1 MNDHLKNTVLTVTDS
16 CLILDREVI
25 QTLWSGYG
33 EIVRLKLAG
42 GKIDSVVVKSIVF
55 PDEQQHPRGW
65 NSERSHMRKVH
76 SYDVEMNWYRQWSER
91 CGDECRVAHC
101 YATDSNEQAHALIL
115 EDLDS
120 AGYSLRKSELNRQEV
135 SLCLAWLANFH
146 ATFMNEPPGGLWPI
160 GSYWYLE
167 TRPDEWAAM
176 EEGELKQAASTIDSL
191 LNNARYKTLIH
202 GDAKVANFCFAKG
215 GGAVAAV
222 DFQYVGGGCGMKDVA
237 YLLGSCLS
245 EQVCER
251 WQAELLDEYF
261 LLLRHALSTSN
272 KNIDL
277 DALECEW
284 RRLSP
289 LAWVDFYRFLLGWM
303 PGHWKVNEY
312 SRRMA
317 RQVLDR
323 LTT

>member
-1 MNDHLKNTVLTVTDS
+1 MNDHLKNIVLNVTDS
-16 CLILDREVI
+16 RSIVEQKVI

-33 EIVRLKLAG
+33 EIVRLKLAD
-42 GKIDSVVVKSIVF
+42 GKVDSVVVKSIVF

-91 CGDECRVAHC
+91 CDDQCRVAHC
-101 YATDSNEQAHALIL
+101 YATYSNEQAHALIL
-115 EDLDS
+115 EDLDL

-135 SLCLAWLANFH
+135 SLCLVWLANFH
-146 ATFMNEPPGGLWPI
+146 ATFMNEASDGLWPI

-176 EEGELKQAASTIDSL
+176 EKGELKQAASAIDSL
-191 LNNARYKTLIH
+191 LNNAQYKTLIH
-202 GDAKVANFCFAKG
+202 GDAKVANFCFAKDG
-215 GGAVAAV
+215 EGVAAV

-237 YLLGSCLS
+237 YFLGSCLS
-245 EQVCER
+245 EQTCER
-251 WQAELLDEYF
+251 WQDELLDEYF
-261 LLLRHALSTSN
+261 FLLRQALSTSN
-272 KNIDL
+272 KGVDL
-277 DALECEW
+277 DVLEREW
-284 RRLSP
+284 RRLFP

-303 PGHWKVNEY
+303 PGHWKANEY

-317 RQVLDR
+317 KQVLGG
-323 LTT
+323 LG